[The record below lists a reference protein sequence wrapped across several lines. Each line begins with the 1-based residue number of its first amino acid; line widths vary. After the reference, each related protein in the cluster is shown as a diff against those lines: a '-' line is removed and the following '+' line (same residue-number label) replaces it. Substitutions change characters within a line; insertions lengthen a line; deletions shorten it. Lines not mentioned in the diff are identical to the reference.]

1 MQIDKVFET
10 INITHDDKARRV
22 LNTAPDKVADITLD
36 EIEKGITIE
45 RLSELTVPVYRY
57 GGQVT
62 IHGIF
67 KDIPTD
73 LRVHGYKSVFRNG
86 NGSLGVKYVAIDGD
100 KKSLLNRISRYSKT
114 KWGIHINSQGCEA
127 IRVFHS
133 NDRENDIQ
141 RLKDCFNSTPDDLYI
156 GNKYWASLMYG
167 GFAVIIYI
175 GAIYNNNLWPL
186 INALTGI
193 ASQAEYDTI
202 HAEAEAEYERMLIEG
217 EAKRK
222 LEAEAKAIEIQ
233 TVKANLKL
241 PSNWAEFKGKLTTPG
256 TYAHLRDTW
265 ADGLVIQVIKVAKRG
280 GRICSNS
287 KSFKFLTTE
296 EFRYADWEPSGFKQ
310 VDRTIDGWIIQ
321 DKADI
326 KPNKTAT
333 VTVQADAKP
342 QQDITISHNDKLN
355 GIEVKFAN
363 KPDDNVLNKLRD
375 LGFRWSYKSMLW
387 YNRYSD
393 TLWQSV
399 NNQLRTV

>member
-22 LNTAPDKVADITLD
+22 LNTAPDKVADITLN

-45 RLSELTVPVYRY
+45 RLGELTVPVYRY

-67 KDIPTD
+67 KDIPDD

-100 KKSLLNRISRYSKT
+100 KKHLLNHVSRYSKT

-133 NDRENDIQ
+133 NDRDNDIQ
-141 RLKDCFNSTPDDLYI
+141 RLKDCFNSTPDDLYV
-156 GNKYWASLMYG
+156 GNKSWASLMYG

-175 GAIYNNNLWPL
+175 GAIYQDNLWPL
-186 INALTGI
+186 IKALTGI

-202 HAEAEAEYERMLIEG
+202 HAEAEAEYKRLCNEG
-217 EAKRK
+217 ETKRK

-233 TVKANLKL
+233 TIRANFAVPL
-241 PSNWAEFKGKLTTPG
+241 NWVEFKGKLTEPG

-265 ADGLVIQVIKVAKRG
+265 TDGIALQVIKIAKRG

-287 KSFKFLTTE
+287 KTFKDFV
-296 EFRYADWEPSGFKQ
+296 YVDWQPSGFKQ
-310 VDRTIDGWIIQ
+310 TERSIDGWRI
-321 DKADI
+321 ADTV
-326 KPNKTAT
+326 KTAP
-333 VTVQADAKP
+333 VTAKP
-342 QQDITISHNDKLN
+342 QSVTKQTDVKPQPDIVISHNDKLN
-355 GIEVKFAN
+355 GIEIKFAN
-363 KPDDNVLNKLRD
+363 KPTDDILCKLKSF
-375 LGFRWSYKSMLW
+375 GFRWSYKSMLW
-387 YNRYSD
+387 YSRYTD
-393 TLWQSV
+393 NLWQSV
-399 NNQLRTV
+399 TNEFKVGVC

>member
-22 LNTAPDKVADITLD
+22 LNTAPDKIADITLD

-67 KDIPTD
+67 KDIPDD

-133 NDRENDIQ
+133 NDRDNDIQ

-156 GNKYWASLMYG
+156 GNKQWASLMYG
-167 GFAVIIYI
+167 GFAVIVYI
-175 GAIYNNNLWPL
+175 GAIYQDKLWPL
-186 INALTGI
+186 IHALTGI
-193 ASQAEYDTI
+193 ASQAEFDAI
-202 HAEAEAEYERMLIEG
+202 KAEET
-217 EAKRK
+217 AKRK
-222 LEAEAKAIEIQ
+222 ADDIKYEIERKAEVEAKAIETQNIRAKM
-233 TVKANLKL
+233 VI
-241 PSNWAEFKGKLTTPG
+241 PSNWVEFKGKLTEPG
-256 TYAHLRDTW
+256 TYAHLTDTW
-265 ADGLVIQVIKVAKRG
+265 SDGIALQVIKVAKRG
-280 GRICSNS
+280 GRLCSNS
-287 KSFKFLTTE
+287 KTFKDFN
-296 EFRYADWEPSGFKQ
+296 YVDWSPSGYKQ
-310 VDRTIDGWIIQ
+310 TERSINGWRIL
-321 DKADI
+321 DKPVKAE
-326 KPNKTAT
+326 
-333 VTVQADAKP
+333 VKP
-342 QQDITISHNDKLN
+342 QPIKQSVTTPDSDIEITHNDKLN
-355 GIEVKFAN
+355 GIEIKFPD
-363 KPDDNVLNKLRD
+363 KPSDIVINQLKD

-387 YNRYSD
+387 YNRYTD
-393 TLWQSV
+393 NLWQQV
-399 NNQLRTV
+399 NAEFKIGVC